1 MNQAFD
7 GGVMLFTEG
16 IESQFRVVWQ
26 QGGPQRD
33 ELAANGIL
41 KRVAP
46 VSHTESVRC
55 DANSHWSNTDGLL
68 DLAEE
73 VISGLDLRK
82 W

>member
-1 MNQAFD
+1 
-7 GGVMLFTEG
+7 MLLTEG

-26 QGGPQRD
+26 QGSPQRD

-41 KRVAP
+41 KRIAP
-46 VSHTESVRC
+46 VSHTEGVRC
-55 DANSHWSNTDGLL
+55 DANSHWGNPNSLL

-73 VISGLDLRK
+73 VISGLDLGK